1 MRLLVGVLWFLLGAV
16 AASVAA
22 RARLRQAEDFYFFRG
37 WAACLKKLED
47 ENPEVR
53 RA

>member
-1 MRLLVGVLWFLLGAV
+1 MSWIVGIIWFVLGAV
-16 AASVAA
+16 AASAAA
-22 RARLRQAEDFYFFRG
+22 RARVRQAEDFYFFRG